1 MQGRP
6 APRWSDLG
14 RLVALALVLVLSQ
27 TWGLL
32 HGVVHGGS
40 NGPGPTAQWRPA
52 AAPIAASA
60 PGTEDSFNA
69 VFGHPDSPAD
79 CRLYDQ
85 LSRGDVL
92 PGVVALALPLV
103 LQPFILSVL
112 SGLAV
117 ARWHAQF
124 QARGPPPAP

>member
-1 MQGRP
+1 M
-6 APRWSDLG
+6 
-14 RLVALALVLVLSQ
+14 
-27 TWGLL
+27 
-32 HGVVHGGS
+32 
-40 NGPGPTAQWRPA
+40 AQWRPM
-52 AAPIAASA
+52 SA
-60 PGTEDSFNA
+60 HISANERHAGDRFSA

-103 LQPFILSVL
+103 LQPFVLAVL

-124 QARGPPPAP
+124 LARGPPPVP